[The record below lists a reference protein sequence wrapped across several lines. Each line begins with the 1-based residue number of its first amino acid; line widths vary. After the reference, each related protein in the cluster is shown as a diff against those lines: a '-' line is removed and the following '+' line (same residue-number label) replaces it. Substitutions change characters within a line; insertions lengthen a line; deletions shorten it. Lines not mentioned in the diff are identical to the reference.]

1 MENLNAYQM
10 LSNAAKRRK
19 SLAQGASPG
28 FDFTG
33 KTNREAAAALQHS
46 AFVRM
51 ALRRAANFFNPARNS
66 NRRSESG
73 FRRLSSSRKITI
85 NGLAV
90 GILRRKRSEGGNNV
104 TGNLLRRGNGRS
116 GAGNY

>member
-33 KTNREAAAALQHS
+33 KTSREAAAALQPS

-51 ALRRAANFFNPARNS
+51 ALRRAANFFNPAKNS
-66 NRRSESG
+66 KLRSEGG
-73 FRRLSSSRKITI
+73 FRRLPSSRKTTTKLLAA
-85 NGLAV
+85 GL
-90 GILRRKRSEGGNNV
+90 L
-104 TGNLLRRGNGRS
+104 
-116 GAGNY
+116 